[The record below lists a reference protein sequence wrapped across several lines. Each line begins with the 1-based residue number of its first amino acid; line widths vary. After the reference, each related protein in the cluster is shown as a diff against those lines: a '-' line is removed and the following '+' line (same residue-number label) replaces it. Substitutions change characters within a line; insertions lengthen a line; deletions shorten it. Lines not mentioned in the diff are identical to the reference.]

1 MNSAMFIRFIEET
14 NWLPILSLIIAS
26 AVLSVIG
33 DAIGSKYGKKRVTVF
48 KLRPKYASRLITAIT
63 GALIAVGILSVMAV
77 LSQDVRTALFGMKML
92 KQEMNELQFQL
103 SQNERTTDQMR
114 ASLAEASA
122 SLDLTGFELDT
133 MRNDKL
139 ILEQQK
145 LELEAALRVMR
156 EESSQLKQ
164 ELRALRSEAIALSA
178 NVLLGQTAFEPGLS
192 RDEIKEGLAALKQR
206 VRLNV
211 LARVSGQSFARL
223 VDIPVEFDA
232 ESEEALIDE
241 LLISDE
247 RQYVRALSGENY
259 TVGEN
264 LRVMI
269 RLETG
274 TSILTYHDGEPVYR
288 KFFRL
293 DGAKSTPE
301 DILHTFLR
309 ELRTKAI
316 NDGILPDPSANN
328 VGTLGGESFFNA
340 VDRLGKIQDSVIIS
354 AIASGDIYTE
364 GPVVIDIEFE
374 E

>member
-1 MNSAMFIRFIEET
+1 
-14 NWLPILSLIIAS
+14 
-26 AVLSVIG
+26 
-33 DAIGSKYGKKRVTVF
+33 
-48 KLRPKYASRLITAIT
+48 
-63 GALIAVGILSVMAV
+63 
-77 LSQDVRTALFGMKML
+77 
-92 KQEMNELQFQL
+92 
-103 SQNERTTDQMR
+103 NERTTDQMR

-232 ESEEALIDE
+232 ESEEALINA

-316 NDGILPDPSANN
+316 NDGILPDPSENN

-354 AIASGDIYTE
+354 AVASGDIYTE

>member
-1 MNSAMFIRFIEET
+1 
-14 NWLPILSLIIAS
+14 
-26 AVLSVIG
+26 
-33 DAIGSKYGKKRVTVF
+33 TVF

-232 ESEEALIDE
+232 ESEEALINA

-316 NDGILPDPSANN
+316 NDGILPDPSENN

-354 AIASGDIYTE
+354 AVASGDIYTE